1 MNISAYASDLS
12 LNDSPIEIEAN
23 KFEYLGDE
31 KTGQVKAFGN
41 VEVSQDNQ
49 KIFANFIEYDFAKE
63 VLLAEDKVKI
73 IEKNGYLIESD
84 KIILSDR
91 LTLGSMNNFTIITP
105 DKSIIKGTIAKKE
118 QASIVEVSEGFYTS
132 CKICP
137 KKRTIWSITAKS
149 ARLNEI
155 TNTMEYNNA
164 LMRFYG
170 VPVIYTPFFRHYTS
184 KAERKSGLL
193 SPTYGGSSYLGMAV
207 KAPYYFNIAPNQDA
221 TLTPVIT
228 KKRGTSLEGEYRYLL
243 PQGEII
249 SSGSISPSNY
259 YTPSANESNPKHN
272 IRYNFQ
278 SKSDLAIT
286 NSNNIGWNINTTSD
300 KNYRRDF
307 NYGEEDFLTSRIYNH
322 QYEENWFYELQT
334 LSFQNLRPSND
345 VNQNAINQTPL
356 VLPMFESKYQL
367 FQFAD
372 NSKLNIETNLLNIHR
387 YNGLDSNRFS
397 IKNRWEKNIL
407 LHNGHDFNFFASIRH
422 DFYQYSYSSNNNT
435 TYTNT
440 ANRNTSRS
448 IPETGMKWSYPLI
461 KTLGKSKIVVTPITN
476 VTLTPSSKYNKNIYS
491 EDSARITELTDSNL
505 FNESQYNGIDLVE
518 NSSRVSYGLKTSV
531 YYQNFLDINAL
542 FGQMYRHK
550 PQEYSIDNNQ
560 DHLSDYVGRL
570 NFDFNQ
576 AVSFSYRYKLDK
588 DTFVNKRN
596 ELETTLRYNKMYI
609 RTNLLY
615 YKDGLILEEV
625 KNRRE
630 LEIETGVNDF
640 KGFSTSVNARKNLSS
655 KKDNHGLYVD
665 PNGFISVGGRLQY
678 LNDCILYQFE
688 VNRDYTKTKDRGTNT
703 TYLFKVLLKNLSY

>member
-1 MNISAYASDLS
+1 
-12 LNDSPIEIEAN
+12 
-23 KFEYLGDE
+23 
-31 KTGQVKAFGN
+31 
-41 VEVSQDNQ
+41 
-49 KIFANFIEYDFAKE
+49 
-63 VLLAEDKVKI
+63 
-73 IEKNGYLIESD
+73 
-84 KIILSDR
+84 
-91 LTLGSMNNFTIITP
+91 
-105 DKSIIKGTIAKKE
+105 
-118 QASIVEVSEGFYTS
+118 
-132 CKICP
+132 
-137 KKRTIWSITAKS
+137 
-149 ARLNEI
+149 
-155 TNTMEYNNA
+155 
-164 LMRFYG
+164 
-170 VPVIYTPFFRHYTS
+170 
-184 KAERKSGLL
+184 
-193 SPTYGGSSYLGMAV
+193 
-207 KAPYYFNIAPNQDA
+207 
-221 TLTPVIT
+221 
-228 KKRGTSLEGEYRYLL
+228 
-243 PQGEII
+243 
-249 SSGSISPSNY
+249 
-259 YTPSANESNPKHN
+259 
-272 IRYNFQ
+272 
-278 SKSDLAIT
+278 
-286 NSNNIGWNINTTSD
+286 
-300 KNYRRDF
+300 
-307 NYGEEDFLTSRIYNH
+307 
-322 QYEENWFYELQT
+322 
-334 LSFQNLRPSND
+334 
-345 VNQNAINQTPL
+345 
-356 VLPMFESKYQL
+356 
-367 FQFAD
+367 
-372 NSKLNIETNLLNIHR
+372 
-387 YNGLDSNRFS
+387 
-397 IKNRWEKNIL
+397 
-407 LHNGHDFNFFASIRH
+407 
-422 DFYQYSYSSNNNT
+422 
-435 TYTNT
+435 
-440 ANRNTSRS
+440 
-448 IPETGMKWSYPLI
+448 MKWSYPLI